1 MADIQGSYDDLFTAV
16 PTALAASLDAGDAG
30 AAVAVFV
37 GGEPVVDVWGGFAD
51 AERTVPWQRDTIVN
65 VWSVTKTMTALCA
78 LVLAD
83 RGELDPAAPVA
94 RYWPEFAAAGKE
106 AVLVRHLLAHT
117 AGLPDWDGPVDDLY
131 DWPSATARLAGQAPQ
146 WEPGSAAGYAAP
158 AAKAPLE
165 RTTIERRAVGE
176 FDVLIDIKFAGICHS
191 DIHQAREGWG
201 EAIFP
206 MVPGHEIAGV
216 VSEVGP
222 GVTKFAVGDRVGVGC
237 MVDSCRECDN
247 CKAGLEQYCTGGGMT
262 GTYNA
267 LDKNGEP
274 TYGGYSQKIV
284 VDENYVVRI
293 PDGLALDVAAP
304 LLCAGIT
311 TYSPLKHWNAGPGKK
326 VAIVGMG
333 GLGHMGVK
341 IAHALGAEVTVLSQS
356 LRKKDDGLKLGADHY
371 YATSDPETFTKLAG
385 TFDLILSTVSAPLSL
400 DAYLSLLK
408 TDGAFVNV
416 GAPEEPVALNLFS
429 VIGGRKTL
437 AGSGIGGIQETQE
450 MLDFCAEHG
459 FGAEIELIG
468 ATEINEAYERVLGSD
483 VRYRF
488 VIDTATI

>member
-1 MADIQGSYDDLFTAV
+1 MTTV
-16 PTALAASLDAGDAG
+16 AA
-30 AAVAVFV
+30 
-37 GGEPVVDVWGGFAD
+37 
-51 AERTVPWQRDTIVN
+51 
-65 VWSVTKTMTALCA
+65 
-78 LVLAD
+78 
-83 RGELDPAAPVA
+83 
-94 RYWPEFAAAGKE
+94 
-106 AVLVRHLLAHT
+106 
-117 AGLPDWDGPVDDLY
+117 
-131 DWPSATARLAGQAPQ
+131 
-146 WEPGSAAGYAAP
+146 YAAP
-158 AAKAPLE
+158 SAKAPLE
-165 RTTIERRAVGE
+165 RTTIERRQVRE

-216 VSEVGP
+216 VTEVGP

-247 CKAGLEQYCTGGGMT
+247 CKAGLEQYCTGGGMV

-267 LDKNGEP
+267 VGKDGET
-274 TYGGYSQKIV
+274 TYGGYAEKIV

-293 PDGLALDVAAP
+293 PEGLALDVAAP

-326 VAIVGMG
+326 VAVLGLG

-356 LRKKDDGLKLGADHY
+356 LRKKDDGLKLGAAHY
-371 YATSDPETFTKLAG
+371 YATSDPETFKELAG
-385 TFDLILSTVSAPLSL
+385 SFDIILSTVSAPLDL
-400 DAYLSLLK
+400 DAYLALLK

-437 AGSGIGGIQETQE
+437 AGSGIGGIQETQD

-459 FGAEIELIG
+459 FGAEIELIS
-468 ATEINEAYERVLGSD
+468 ASEINEAYERVLASD

-488 VIDTATI
+488 VIDTTTI

>member
-1 MADIQGSYDDLFTAV
+1 MTTV
-16 PTALAASLDAGDAG
+16 AA
-30 AAVAVFV
+30 
-37 GGEPVVDVWGGFAD
+37 
-51 AERTVPWQRDTIVN
+51 
-65 VWSVTKTMTALCA
+65 
-78 LVLAD
+78 
-83 RGELDPAAPVA
+83 
-94 RYWPEFAAAGKE
+94 
-106 AVLVRHLLAHT
+106 
-117 AGLPDWDGPVDDLY
+117 
-131 DWPSATARLAGQAPQ
+131 
-146 WEPGSAAGYAAP
+146 YAAP

-165 RTTIERRAVGE
+165 RTTIERRPVGE
-176 FDVLIDIKFAGICHS
+176 HDVLIEIKFAGICHS

-206 MVPGHEIAGV
+206 MVPGHEIAGIV
-216 VSEVGP
+216 TEVGP

-237 MVDSCRECDN
+237 MVDSCRECEN
-247 CKAGLEQYCTGGGMT
+247 CQAGLEQYCTRGNV

-267 LDKNGEP
+267 VGKDGEV
-274 TYGGYSQKIV
+274 TYGGYSTHIV
-284 VDENYVVRI
+284 VDEAFTVRI
-293 PDGLALDVAAP
+293 PEGLALDEAAP

-326 VAIVGMG
+326 VAVLGMG

-371 YATSDPETFTKLAG
+371 YATSDPKTFQELRG
-385 TFDLILSTVSAPLSL
+385 SFDLILSTVSAPLDL
-400 DAYLSLLK
+400 DTFLSLLK

-416 GAPEEPVALNLFS
+416 GAPEEPVSLNLFS

-437 AGSGIGGIQETQE
+437 AGSGIGGIRETQE

-459 FGAEIELIG
+459 FGAEIELIS
-468 ATEINEAYERVLGSD
+468 ASEINEAYERVLGSD

-488 VIDTATI
+488 VIDAATI